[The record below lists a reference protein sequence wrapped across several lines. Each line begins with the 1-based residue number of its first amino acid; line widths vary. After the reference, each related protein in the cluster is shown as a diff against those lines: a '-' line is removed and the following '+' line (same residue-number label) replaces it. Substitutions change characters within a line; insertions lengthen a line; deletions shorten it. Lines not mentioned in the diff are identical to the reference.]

1 MVAVALAVPFG
12 VVQLVLSVAV
22 HVTLGLTVFVPTT
35 DVQLAVHP
43 VVKSVTITVYV
54 PAERPLMLALV
65 EPLLQE

>member
-1 MVAVALAVPFG
+1 MALAVPFG

-54 PAERPLMLALV
+54 PAESPLILASV
-65 EPLLQE
+65 EPLLHE

>member
-1 MVAVALAVPFG
+1 MALAVPFG
-12 VVQLVLSVAV
+12 VVQFVLSVTE

-54 PAERPLMLALV
+54 PAESPLMLALV

>member
-1 MVAVALAVPFG
+1 MALAVPFG